1 MLQEKK
7 FIDTVEKL
15 TIFIE
20 KKNSLTDFE
29 NIYLKD
35 EIDNN
40 QSQIIFAKKGALNEK
55 NGKRTLVLYN
65 GKFLNT
71 NNKKTTIFDF
81 DATEID
87 LTKYDTKS
95 ITHPKIQE
103 KTTVMLFRCLDYHYN
118 LRGSQIYCFRYNQ
131 LKVLLPAT
139 YYHPLI
145 QKQ

>member
-35 EIDNN
+35 EIGNN
-40 QSQIIFAKKGALNEK
+40 QSQIIYAKKGALNEK
-55 NGKRTLVLYN
+55 NGTRTLILYN

-81 DATEID
+81 DTTEID

-103 KTTVMLFRCLDYHYN
+103 KTTMMLFRCLDYHYN
-118 LRGSQIYCFRYNQ
+118 FNHNYDHKYNHN
-131 LKVLLPAT
+131 VVNHHS
-139 YYHPLI
+139 YNHNHNYHY
-145 QKQ
+145 QYN